1 MSEKEKK
8 SSLEDLQKRVN
19 EVRELAER
27 SRDQIKRLTE
37 KPKDQFKEA
46 VEKRLLESS
55 ATIFFFGLVVGLI
68 LGIVFPR
75 RK

>member
-8 SSLEDLQKRVN
+8 LSLEDLQKKVN

-27 SRDQIKRLTE
+27 SRDQIKKLTD
-37 KPKDQFKEA
+37 KPKDQFKEV
-46 VEKRLLESS
+46 VEERPLESS
-55 ATIFFFGLVVGLI
+55 ATLFFFGLVVGLI
-68 LGIVFPR
+68 LGVAFSR